1 MTSGPLVPNII
12 RYSIPIMISGLLQ
25 LMFNAADIAVVGR
38 FTGSEALAAVS
49 ASGPVSNLL
58 VTLFMGFSVGANVFC
73 AQCAGAGDKDS
84 FRKGVH
90 TSMTFSVLAGF
101 GLLIAGLAVSAPL
114 LGVIKTPQ
122 EIMPLA
128 KLYIR
133 IFFFGVPATLVY
145 NFGAAILRAVGET
158 EKPLIYLTCAG
169 VLNVILNL
177 VFVALFHMGVAGV
190 ALATVLSQLLSAVL
204 VVRTM
209 MTTSE
214 QYRLSVSGLG
224 IDRRVL
230 GRVLAIGVP
239 AGIQSSSFS
248 IANLLI
254 QSAVNSFGPTVMAAS
269 TVAGSVD
276 GICSVAIDAMAQSAI
291 SFAGQNYGAGNFPR
305 IRKICVTATGLGCA
319 VSLVIGVAMYGFSPV
334 ILRIFTEDPAVTGYA
349 REIMFV
355 VCVFS
360 FINCL
365 MSVPFNVVR
374 GMNHSL
380 FPMLSTLFCVCVL
393 RVIWVYT
400 IFARFRTVTMLYMAW
415 PVTKGIAA
423 VTGIAYY
430 LWVMRKETRW
440 LEEQTRAGYSEV
452 AEE

>member
-73 AQCAGAGDKDS
+73 AQCAGAGDKDG

-101 GLLIAGLAVSAPL
+101 GLLVAGLAVSAPL

-214 QYRLSVSGLG
+214 LYRLSVSGLG

-254 QSAVNSFGPTVMAAS
+254 QSAVNSSHSHV
-269 TVAGSVD
+269 
-276 GICSVAIDAMAQSAI
+276 
-291 SFAGQNYGAGNFPR
+291 
-305 IRKICVTATGLGCA
+305 VTCCGKACPND
-319 VSLVIGVAMYGFSPV
+319 VSLM
-334 ILRIFTEDPAVTGYA
+334 ILPKNLPALILKTP
-349 REIMFV
+349 
-355 VCVFS
+355 
-360 FINCL
+360 L
-365 MSVPFNVVR
+365 
-374 GMNHSL
+374 L
-380 FPMLSTLFCVCVL
+380 
-393 RVIWVYT
+393 
-400 IFARFRTVTMLYMAW
+400 
-415 PVTKGIAA
+415 
-423 VTGIAYY
+423 
-430 LWVMRKETRW
+430 
-440 LEEQTRAGYSEV
+440 LE
-452 AEE
+452 

>member
-90 TSMTFSVLAGF
+90 TSMTFSALAGF
-101 GLLIAGLAVSAPL
+101 GLLLVGLAVSAPL

-190 ALATVLSQLLSAVL
+190 ALC
-204 VVRTM
+204 
-209 MTTSE
+209 
-214 QYRLSVSGLG
+214 SVSKL
-224 IDRRVL
+224 
-230 GRVLAIGVP
+230 P
-239 AGIQSSSFS
+239 
-248 IANLLI
+248 
-254 QSAVNSFGPTVMAAS
+254 
-269 TVAGSVD
+269 
-276 GICSVAIDAMAQSAI
+276 
-291 SFAGQNYGAGNFPR
+291 
-305 IRKICVTATGLGCA
+305 
-319 VSLVIGVAMYGFSPV
+319 VS
-334 ILRIFTEDPAVTGYA
+334 
-349 REIMFV
+349 
-355 VCVFS
+355 
-360 FINCL
+360 
-365 MSVPFNVVR
+365 
-374 GMNHSL
+374 GMNTCSSAL
-380 FPMLSTLFCVCVL
+380 
-393 RVIWVYT
+393 
-400 IFARFRTVTMLYMAW
+400 
-415 PVTKGIAA
+415 
-423 VTGIAYY
+423 
-430 LWVMRKETRW
+430 
-440 LEEQTRAGYSEV
+440 
-452 AEE
+452 